1 MGRKTQVKCKGDEAR
16 FEEVARFVYE
26 RFGNSVHYIAD
37 VAGGQGML
45 SRILNKKY
53 NYQAEVIDPRHYQV
67 VGVQNRQCEYVS
79 DMASY
84 YDLVIGL
91 HPDEAVREVVESA
104 KSGRCWWCP
113 AATFGT
119 APASWAQRRWWRTSA
134 SGWRKTASATKP
146 SPFPLKGRKILGYSP
161 TARPVCAIIL

>member
-53 NYQAEVIDPRHYQV
+53 NYQAEVIAPSHYQV

-104 KSGRCWWCP
+104 KV
-113 AATFGT
+113 
-119 APASWAQRRWWRTSA
+119 
-134 SGWRKTASATKP
+134 
-146 SPFPLKGRKILGYSP
+146 
-161 TARPVCAIIL
+161 RPVLVVPCCNFWDRTRKLGTKEMVADICKWLEENGIRYETVTFSFKGPKNIGILTYR